1 MRTQIIVTAFIASL
15 IGIGAAQAQEPRDFS
30 LLATQPVQLPG
41 TTYSRAPQHSSSYRT
56 GVTLGQSPTY
66 SLYPP
71 SLSFSRQKE
80 LRRTS

>member
-30 LLATQPVQLPG
+30 LLATQTVQLPG

-56 GVTLGQSPTY
+56 G
-66 SLYPP
+66 
-71 SLSFSRQKE
+71 
-80 LRRTS
+80 